1 VVSVYATAIAV
12 RVGTVRQWCRSLL
25 DEFAAVERELW
36 LLVGMVLV
44 VDVWL
49 THTGLQFGLQ
59 EGNPV
64 MRVAID
70 AFGIAVLAGVKL
82 LVLGLAGA
90 MRWAFDGQ
98 RGVVVPL
105 GLAVPWLAAVLV
117 NGALLALF

>member
-12 RVGTVRQWCRSLL
+12 RLGTVRWCRSLL
-25 DEFAAVERELW
+25 DELAAVERELW
-36 LLVGMVLV
+36 LLVGAALV

-49 THTGLQFGLQ
+49 TQTGLQIGLQ

-70 AFGIAVLAGVKL
+70 AFGVAVLAAAKL
-82 LVLGLAGA
+82 LVLGLAGVTRLA
-90 MRWAFDGQ
+90 MDGR

-105 GLAVPWLAAVLV
+105 RLALPWLAAVLV
-117 NGALLALF
+117 NGALIALF